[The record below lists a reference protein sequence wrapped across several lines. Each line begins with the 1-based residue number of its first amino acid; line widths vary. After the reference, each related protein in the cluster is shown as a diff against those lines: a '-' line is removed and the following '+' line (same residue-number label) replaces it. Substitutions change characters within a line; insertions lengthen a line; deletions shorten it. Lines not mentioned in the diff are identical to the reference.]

1 MTHLFYFMG
10 LLFLIYEIHFLFNI
24 KEKIAN
30 GKKYKDYVK
39 DNPDVTYSQYPDKIK
54 NAFLETAIVGIPYI
68 LWMFVGILSS
78 QWIVFATYL
87 VFAFG
92 VVTPLRKLVGYSPVR
107 FYVTFTDTVVSIF
120 VLGFIIINKYHLHI
134 DTLSYIKNLFNI

>member
-10 LLFLIYEIHFLFNI
+10 LLFLMYEIFFLFNI
-24 KEKIAN
+24 EEKIAN
-30 GKKYKDYVK
+30 SKQYKDYRK
-39 DNPDVTYSQYPDKIK
+39 ENPDATYSKFPDKIK
-54 NAFLETAIVGIPYI
+54 NVFLETAIIGIPYI

-78 QWIVFATYL
+78 QWIVFTAYL

-92 VVTPLRKLVGYSPVR
+92 VVTPLRKLVGYSPAR
-107 FYVTFTDTVVSIF
+107 FYFTFTDTLICIF
-120 VLGFIIINKYHLHI
+120 VIGFIVINKYHLHI